1 MEGFLL
7 LETCNMNYMTLNQI
21 HKTGKARFDCLM
33 FAISKLCHEP
43 HIHTNHSHL
52 KKAYTCKLV
61 YSSVAYRQ

>member
-33 FAISKLCHEP
+33 FAISKLCVCLCLCHEP

-52 KKAYTCKLV
+52 KKRIPL
-61 YSSVAYRQ
+61 